1 MPICALKTPRFP
13 PDGQRI
19 AFVHNEDGTN
29 NLGLIDRDGTD
40 LVYLTNNNDATQY
53 MPRASRPTASGCSL
67 ACFAAKTAI
76 LR

>member
-1 MPICALKTPRFP
+1 MPKTPRSP

-53 MPRASRPTASGCSL
+53 MGPAFLSRRPM
-67 ACFAAKTAI
+67 AA
-76 LR
+76 L